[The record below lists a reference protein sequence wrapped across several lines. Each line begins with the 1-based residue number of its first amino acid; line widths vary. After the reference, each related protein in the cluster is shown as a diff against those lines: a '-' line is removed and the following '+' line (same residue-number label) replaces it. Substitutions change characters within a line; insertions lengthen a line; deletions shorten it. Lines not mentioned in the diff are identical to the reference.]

1 MTTLYVFFRQ
11 VDKRVIPSGAP
22 NLAYLP
28 LHPYLLTSFLCSMLD
43 SMTTPADIKAVFSS
57 LAGRRVT
64 ATDIA
69 EILDI
74 SRNSANGRLKNGLA
88 AEDVIVIARG
98 LQVNPIES
106 LVELDKLSRDE
117 VFAYLDGGDTLLA
130 SASTEQLVYRLAED
144 TLSNLEKVELGAAAR
159 ALIEHDE
166 LAARRRR
173 STPATPPS
181 VKPLSDDELAA
192 AIEEA
197 NQLRGAAQ
205 NRTEE
210 LTEPESP

>member
-1 MTTLYVFFRQ
+1 
-11 VDKRVIPSGAP
+11 
-22 NLAYLP
+22 
-28 LHPYLLTSFLCSMLD
+28 MLD